1 MTRDG
6 ASKTFDDEASA
17 LLALEDWLAGR
28 TRLATASHRTQVAG
42 PWHLCE
48 PPPAAPAHE
57 RTMASEDNL
66 QQRLEKLGRTILQ
79 EVEEWEQTTRGSRR
93 KAMEQFSRTVERKI
107 EQALDKEKRKEE
119 RRERQRRQREEHR
132 ERQRQ
137 QASIP
142 GGLFFLMMALVCLGF
157 AVSRPE
163 LWWMVFVALGLGSA
177 GARQLHLAS
186 ERRRL
191 ERSPREEPAE
201 LVARTKPEAAAA
213 PEQAASPH
221 EVDVLCD
228 QLLADLARSPEAVR
242 GFLDEPEKTVESLRQ
257 TCRAL
262 DERRRQLVAE
272 SPPERLESL
281 RAQRTE
287 LLRKHAATT
296 DAETRRRL
304 DDAVHSLEGQL
315 SALQR
320 LQQRAERVDG
330 EYTSLFVLL
339 QELRTRV
346 SLARSAGTTTQIEG
360 LRQSVHRLNTE
371 LDAITEAL
379 DTVQR
384 EGLPPIADII
394 GEDTGGRPGRDRE
407 RS

>member
-1 MTRDG
+1 M
-6 ASKTFDDEASA
+6 K
-17 LLALEDWLAGR
+17 
-28 TRLATASHRTQVAG
+28 
-42 PWHLCE
+42 
-48 PPPAAPAHE
+48 
-57 RTMASEDNL
+57 EDNL
-66 QQRLEKLGRTILQ
+66 QQRLEKLGRTVLQ
-79 EVEEWEQTTRGSRR
+79 EVEEWEQSTRGSRR
-93 KAMEQFSRTVERKI
+93 KAMEQFSRTVERKL
-107 EQALDKEKRKEE
+107 ERALDKEKRRQE
-119 RRERQRRQREEHR
+119 RRERQRRHREERR

-137 QASIP
+137 QASVP
-142 GGLFFLMMALVCLGF
+142 GGLVFMTMALVCLVF
-157 AVSRPE
+157 AFSRPE

-191 ERSPREEPAE
+191 ERIPREQPAE
-201 LVARTKPEAAAA
+201 FVARTEPVEAEA
-213 PEQAASPH
+213 PEQTASPH

-242 GFLDEPEKTVESLRQ
+242 GFLEEPEKTVQSLRQ

-262 DERRRQLVAE
+262 DERRRQLFAE
-272 SPPERLESL
+272 CPPERLESL
-281 RAQRTE
+281 EAQRAE
-287 LLRKHAATT
+287 LLRKHAASS
-296 DAETRRRL
+296 DPEARRRL

-315 SALQR
+315 SALRR

-360 LRQSVHRLNTE
+360 LRQSVHRLNAE

-384 EGLPPIADII
+384 D
-394 GEDTGGRPGRDRE
+394 GRNRE